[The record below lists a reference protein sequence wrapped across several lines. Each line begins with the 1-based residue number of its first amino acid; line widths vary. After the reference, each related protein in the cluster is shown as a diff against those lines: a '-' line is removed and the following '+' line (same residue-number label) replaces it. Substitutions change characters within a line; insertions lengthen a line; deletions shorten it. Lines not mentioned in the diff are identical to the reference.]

1 MRFTKFDI
9 GAEIIA
15 ILTRGMYP
23 DPKDALREYIQ
34 NGVDAKAKNVTV
46 KIRQGNIVVQDD
58 GTGMDYTTL
67 RKAARIGVSDKNPSK
82 DVGFMGIGIYSAY
95 HLCDTLTILTR
106 GENDGPLK
114 LTMQFAKMRSILES
128 QRKERQN
135 GLIEGDQIIDL
146 QSLLESNVSITEKD
160 ELNDSV
166 FPNRGTR
173 VELSGVTPYFYSEIC
188 NLDKTS
194 RYLQDVVPLH
204 FDSEAFQFATEI
216 ESEINEACGENN
228 NYYESISLLLQ
239 VNNESRALFKPYKDS
254 DFNND
259 NVAQLHVKPI
269 KGTDGSFYGVM
280 WGCLNSD
287 RRKIKN
293 TELRGFS
300 IKKQGFA
307 IGRRSDA
314 VKFFGR
320 GNTFF
325 DRYIGE
331 IIITDPRILPNASRN
346 DIEYSPLRDSFYYAV
361 RQLAGFFDSEAEK
374 YQEACKADDVLNSMI
389 LSLKEIYSKTEM
401 SLQDSET
408 LLQLYTQLSN
418 DYNQLSQR
426 IKEKR
431 INPRREE
438 ETKAVNKKQEQQLKY
453 IQNRILINQEKKSG
467 QEGDKTITKTKG
479 KKAPEMGTINSIH
492 TDDIKPYFDSL
503 IEVVNDLEL
512 RYDDSMKKLLEII
525 DERFIQGMAK
535 NKEDY
540 SLLLKSLR
548 DEMLE
553 DN

>member
-34 NGVDAKAKNVTV
+34 NGVDAKAHSISI

-58 GTGMDYTTL
+58 GTGMDYLTL

-95 HLCDTLTILTR
+95 HLCDTLTILTH

-114 LTMQFAKMRSILES
+114 LTMQFSKMRTTLEL

-135 GLIEGDQIIDL
+135 GSIGGDQVIDL

-160 ELNDSV
+160 ELSYSV

-204 FDSEAFQFATEI
+204 FDPDAFHYALDI
-216 ESEINEACGENN
+216 EGMINEACKEND
-228 NYYESISLLLQ
+228 NYYESISLRLQ
-239 VNNESRALFKPYKDS
+239 VNNESRTLFKPYKDS

-259 NVAQLHVKPI
+259 SAALLHVKPI
-269 KGTDGSFYGVM
+269 KGADGSFYGVM

-307 IGRRSDA
+307 IGKRADA

-346 DIEYSPLRDSFYYAV
+346 DIEYSPLRDSFYYSV
-361 RQLAGFFDSEAEK
+361 RELAAFFDSEAEK
-374 YQEACKADDVLNSMI
+374 YQEACKADDVLNNMI
-389 LSLKEIYSKTEM
+389 LSLKDIYSKTEM
-401 SLQDSET
+401 SLQDSEI
-408 LLQLYTQLSN
+408 LLQLYTKLSN
-418 DYNQLSQR
+418 EHNQLSQR

-431 INPRREE
+431 INPQKVD
-438 ETKAVNKKQEQQLKY
+438 ETRDVNKKQEQQLKY
-453 IQNRILINQEKKSG
+453 IQSRILINQEKRSE
-467 QEGDKTITKTKG
+467 QEGNKTATKTKG
-479 KKAPEMGTINSIH
+479 KKAPEMGSINSIH
-492 TDDIKPYFDSL
+492 TDDKKTSFDSL

-512 RYDDSMKKLLEII
+512 RYDDGMKELLEIV

-540 SLLLKSLR
+540 SLLLKALR
-548 DEMLE
+548 DELLE

>member
-34 NGVDAKAKNVTV
+34 NGVDAKAKNVSV

-106 GENDGPLK
+106 GENDGPHK
-114 LTMQFAKMRSILES
+114 LTMQFSKMRSTLEL

-135 GLIEGDQIIDL
+135 GLIDGDQIIDL

-204 FDSEAFQFATEI
+204 FDPAVFRYATEV
-216 ESEINEACGENN
+216 ESKINEACGENN
-228 NYYESISLLLQ
+228 NFYESISLRLQ

-254 DFNND
+254 DFSND
-259 NVAQLHVKPI
+259 GAALLYVRPI
-269 KGTDGSFYGVM
+269 KGADGSFYGVM
-280 WGCLNSD
+280 WGCLNSE

-346 DIEYSPLRDSFYYAV
+346 DIEYSPLRDSFYYSV
-361 RQLAGFFDSEAEK
+361 RELAGFFDVEADK

-389 LSLKEIYSKTEM
+389 LSLKEIYSKTEIH
-401 SLQDSET
+401 LQDSEV

-418 DYNQLSQR
+418 EYNQLSQR
-426 IKEKR
+426 IREKR
-431 INPRREE
+431 INPQREE
-438 ETKAVNKKQEQQLKY
+438 ETTIVNKQQAQQLKY
-453 IQNRILINQEKKSG
+453 IHDRILINQEKKAG
-467 QEGDKTITKTKG
+467 PEGDKSISKTRG
-479 KKAPEMGTINSIH
+479 KKAPEMGAINSLQ
-492 TDDIKPYFDSL
+492 TNGDKPCFESL
-503 IEVVNDLEL
+503 IEVVNDLEI
-512 RYDDSMKKLLEII
+512 RYDDSMKKLLEVV
-525 DERFIQGMAK
+525 DERFIQGFAK
-535 NKEDY
+535 NKNDY
-540 SLLLKSLR
+540 NLLLKNLR
-548 DEMLE
+548 DELLE
-553 DN
+553 EN

>member
-34 NGVDAKAKNVTV
+34 NGVDAKAHSISV

-58 GTGMDYTTL
+58 GTGMDFHTL
-67 RKAARIGVSDKNPSK
+67 RKAARIGISDKNPSK

-106 GENDGPLK
+106 SENDGPLK
-114 LTMQFAKMRSILES
+114 LTMRFAKMRSILEL

-146 QSLLESNVSITEKD
+146 QSLLESNVSITEKG

-166 FPNRGTR
+166 FSNRGTR

-188 NLDKTS
+188 NMDKTS

-204 FDSEAFQFATEI
+204 FDSEAFQYATEI
-216 ESEINEACGENN
+216 ESRINEACEENN
-228 NYYESISLLLQ
+228 NHYESISLMLQ
-239 VNNESRALFKPYKDS
+239 VNNESRALFKPYKNS

-259 NVAQLHVKPI
+259 SAAQLHVKPI
-269 KGTDGSFYGVM
+269 KGADGSFYGVM

-346 DIEYSPLRDSFYYAV
+346 DIEYSPLRDSFYYSV
-361 RQLAGFFDSEAEK
+361 RELAGVFDSEAEK

-431 INPRREE
+431 INPQREE
-438 ETKAVNKKQEQQLKY
+438 ETKAVNKKQEQQLRY

-479 KKAPEMGTINSIH
+479 KKAPEMGSVNSIH
-492 TDDIKPYFDSL
+492 TDDNKTYFDSL

-548 DEMLE
+548 DELLE
-553 DN
+553 EN

>member
-34 NGVDAKAKNVTV
+34 NGVDAKAKKVSV

-106 GENDGPLK
+106 GESDGPLK
-114 LTMQFAKMRSILES
+114 LTMHFSKMRSILEL

-135 GLIEGDQIIDL
+135 GMIDGDQIIDL

-160 ELNDSV
+160 ELDDSV

-204 FDSEAFQFATEI
+204 FDSEAFRYATEV
-216 ESEINEACGENN
+216 ESKINEACGENN
-228 NYYESISLLLQ
+228 NFYESISLRLQ

-254 DFNND
+254 DFSND
-259 NVAQLHVKPI
+259 SAALLYVRPI
-269 KGTDGSFYGVM
+269 KGADGSFYGVM
-280 WGCLNSD
+280 WGCLNSE

-346 DIEYSPLRDSFYYAV
+346 DIEYSPLRDSFYYSV
-361 RQLAGFFDSEAEK
+361 RELAGFFDVEADK

-389 LSLKEIYSKTEM
+389 LSLKEIYSKTEIH
-401 SLQDSET
+401 LQDSEV

-418 DYNQLSQR
+418 EYNQLSQR
-426 IKEKR
+426 IREKR
-431 INPRREE
+431 INPQREE
-438 ETKAVNKKQEQQLKY
+438 ETILVKKQQEQQLKY
-453 IQNRILINQEKKSG
+453 IHDRILINQEKKAG
-467 QEGDKTITKTKG
+467 PEGDKSISKARG
-479 KKAPEMGTINSIH
+479 KKAPEMGAINSLQ
-492 TDDIKPYFDSL
+492 TNSDKPCFESL
-503 IEVVNDLEL
+503 IEVVNDLEI
-512 RYDDSMKKLLEII
+512 RYDDNMRKLLEVV
-525 DERFIQGMAK
+525 DERFIQGFSK
-535 NKEDY
+535 NKNDY
-540 SLLLKSLR
+540 NLLLKNLR
-548 DEMLE
+548 DELLE
-553 DN
+553 EN

>member
-408 LLQLYTQLSN
+408 LLQLYTQLSY

-548 DEMLE
+548 DELLE

>member
-34 NGVDAKAKNVTV
+34 NGVDAKAQNVSV

-58 GTGMDYTTL
+58 GTGMDYSTL

-114 LTMQFAKMRSILES
+114 LTMQFSKMRSILEL

-135 GLIEGDQIIDL
+135 GLIDGDQIIDL
-146 QSLLESNVSITEKD
+146 QSLLENNVYITEKD
-160 ELNDSV
+160 ELPDSV
-166 FPNRGTR
+166 FPKRGTR

-204 FDSEAFQFATEI
+204 FDSEAFRYATEI
-216 ESEINEACGENN
+216 ESRINEACGENN
-228 NYYESISLLLQ
+228 NYYESINLQLQ
-239 VNNESRALFKPYKDS
+239 VNNESRSLFKPYKNSDYSNDS
-254 DFNND
+254 A
-259 NVAQLHVKPI
+259 AQLHVKPI
-269 KGTDGSFYGVM
+269 IGADGSFYGVM
-280 WGCLNSD
+280 WGCLNSE

-346 DIEYSPLRDSFYYAV
+346 DIEYSPLRDSFYYSV
-361 RQLAGFFDSEAEK
+361 RELASFFDIEADK

-389 LSLKEIYSKTEM
+389 ISLKEIYSKTEIY
-401 SLQDSET
+401 LQDSEV

-418 DYNQLSQR
+418 EYNQLSQR
-426 IKEKR
+426 IREKR
-431 INPRREE
+431 VNPKREE
-438 ETKAVNKKQEQQLKY
+438 ETIVVNKKQEQQLKY
-453 IQNRILINQEKKSG
+453 IHDRIIINQEKKAG
-467 QEGDKTITKTKG
+467 QEGDKLISKTRG
-479 KKAPEMGTINSIH
+479 KKAPEMGAINSLH
-492 TDDIKPYFDSL
+492 TNADKPCFESL
-503 IEVVNDLEL
+503 IEVVNDLEIK
-512 RYDDSMKKLLEII
+512 YDDNMRRLLEVV
-525 DERFIQGMAK
+525 DERFIQGFAK
-535 NKEDY
+535 NKNDY
-540 SLLLKSLR
+540 SLILKNLR
-548 DEMLE
+548 DELLE
-553 DN
+553 EN

>member
-438 ETKAVNKKQEQQLKY
+438 ESKAVNKKQEQQLKY

-548 DEMLE
+548 DELLE

>member
-9 GAEIIA
+9 GADIIA

-34 NGVDAKAKNVTV
+34 NGVDAKAKNVSV

-58 GTGMDYTTL
+58 ATGMDYATL

-114 LTMQFAKMRSILES
+114 LTMQFAKMRSILEL

-135 GLIEGDQIIDL
+135 GLIDGDQIIDL

-160 ELNDSV
+160 ELDDSV

-204 FDSEAFQFATEI
+204 FDSDAFRYATEV
-216 ESEINEACGENN
+216 ESKINEACGENN
-228 NYYESISLLLQ
+228 NYYESISLRLQ
-239 VNNESRALFKPYKDS
+239 VNNESRSLFKPYKDS

-259 NVAQLHVKPI
+259 SAAQLHVRPI
-269 KGTDGSFYGVM
+269 MGDDGSFYGVM

-346 DIEYSPLRDSFYYAV
+346 DIEYSPLRESFYYSV
-361 RQLAGFFDSEAEK
+361 RKLAGFFDSEAEK

-389 LSLKEIYSKTEM
+389 LSLKEIYSQTEM
-401 SLQDSET
+401 SLQDSEA

-431 INPRREE
+431 INPQREE
-438 ETKAVNKKQEQQLKY
+438 ETKAVNKKQEQQLRY

-479 KKAPEMGTINSIH
+479 KKAPEMGSINSIH
-492 TDDIKPYFDSL
+492 TDDKKTSFDSL

-512 RYDDSMKKLLEII
+512 RYDDSMKNLLEIV
-525 DERFIQGMAK
+525 DERFILGMA
-535 NKEDY
+535 
-540 SLLLKSLR
+540 
-548 DEMLE
+548 
-553 DN
+553 

>member
-146 QSLLESNVSITEKD
+146 QSLLESNVSITERD

-418 DYNQLSQR
+418 DYNQLNQR

-548 DEMLE
+548 DELLE

>member
-34 NGVDAKAKNVTV
+34 NGVDAKAKNVSV

-114 LTMQFAKMRSILES
+114 LTMQFAKMRSILEL
-128 QRKERQN
+128 QREGRQN
-135 GLIEGDQIIDL
+135 GLIDGDQIIDL

-160 ELNDSV
+160 ELSDSV

-173 VELSGVTPYFYSEIC
+173 VELSGVTSYFYSEIC

-204 FDSEAFQFATEI
+204 FDSEAFHYASDI
-216 ESEINEACGENN
+216 EGMINEACKEND
-228 NYYESISLLLQ
+228 NYYESINLRLQ
-239 VNNESRALFKPYKDS
+239 VNNESRTLFKPYKDS

-259 NVAQLHVKPI
+259 SAALLHVKPI

-325 DRYIGE
+325 DRYVGE

-346 DIEYSPLRDSFYYAV
+346 DIEYSPLRESFYYSV
-361 RQLAGFFDSEAEK
+361 RTLAGFFDSEADK

-389 LSLKEIYSKTEM
+389 LSLKEIYTQTEM
-401 SLQDSET
+401 SLQDSEA

-418 DYNQLSQR
+418 DYNQLNQR

-431 INPRREE
+431 INPQREE

-453 IQNRILINQEKKSG
+453 IQNRILINQEKKSV

-479 KKAPEMGTINSIH
+479 KKAPEMGSINSIH
-492 TDDIKPYFDSL
+492 TDDLKTSFDSL

-512 RYDDSMKKLLEII
+512 RYDDSMKKLLEIV

-540 SLLLKSLR
+540 SLLLKALR
-548 DEMLE
+548 DELLE

>member
-34 NGVDAKAKNVTV
+34 NGVDAKAKNVSV

-58 GTGMDYTTL
+58 GTGMDYATL

-114 LTMQFAKMRSILES
+114 LTMQFAKMRSILEL

-135 GLIEGDQIIDL
+135 GLIDGDQIIDL

-160 ELNDSV
+160 ELDDSV

-204 FDSEAFQFATEI
+204 FDSKAFRYATEV
-216 ESEINEACGENN
+216 ESKINEACGENN
-228 NYYESISLLLQ
+228 NYYESISLRLQ
-239 VNNESRALFKPYKDS
+239 VNNESRDLFKPYKDS
-254 DFNND
+254 DFSND
-259 NVAQLHVKPI
+259 SAALLYVRPI
-269 KGTDGSFYGVM
+269 KGADGSFYGVM
-280 WGCLNSD
+280 WGCLNSE

-346 DIEYSPLRDSFYYAV
+346 DIEYSPLRDSFYYSV
-361 RQLAGFFDSEAEK
+361 RELAGFFDVEADK

-389 LSLKEIYSKTEM
+389 LSLKEIYSKTEIH
-401 SLQDSET
+401 LQDSEV

-418 DYNQLSQR
+418 EYNQLSQR
-426 IKEKR
+426 IREKR
-431 INPRREE
+431 INPQREE
-438 ETKAVNKKQEQQLKY
+438 ETILVKKQQEQQLKY
-453 IQNRILINQEKKSG
+453 IHDRILINQEKKAG
-467 QEGDKTITKTKG
+467 PEGDKSISKTRG
-479 KKAPEMGTINSIH
+479 KKAPEMGAINTLQTNS
-492 TDDIKPYFDSL
+492 DKPCFESL
-503 IEVVNDLEL
+503 IEVVNDLEI
-512 RYDDSMKKLLEII
+512 RYDDNMRKLLEVV
-525 DERFIQGMAK
+525 DERFIQGFSK
-535 NKEDY
+535 NKNDY
-540 SLLLKSLR
+540 NLLLKNLR
-548 DEMLE
+548 DELLE
-553 DN
+553 EN

>member
-34 NGVDAKAKNVTV
+34 NGVDAKAKNVSV

-114 LTMQFAKMRSILES
+114 LTMQFSKMRSTLEL

-135 GLIEGDQIIDL
+135 GLIDGDQIIDL

-204 FDSEAFQFATEI
+204 FDSDAFRYATEV
-216 ESEINEACGENN
+216 ESKINEACGENN
-228 NYYESISLLLQ
+228 NYYESISLRLQ
-239 VNNESRALFKPYKDS
+239 VNNESRSLFKPYKDS

-259 NVAQLHVKPI
+259 SAAQLHVRPI
-269 KGTDGSFYGVM
+269 MGDDGSFYGVM

-346 DIEYSPLRDSFYYAV
+346 DIEYSPLRESFYYSV
-361 RQLAGFFDSEAEK
+361 RKLAGFFDSEAEK

-389 LSLKEIYSKTEM
+389 LSLKEIYSQTEM
-401 SLQDSET
+401 SLQDSEA

-431 INPRREE
+431 INPQREE

-479 KKAPEMGTINSIH
+479 KKAPEMGSINSIH
-492 TDDIKPYFDSL
+492 TDDKKTSFDSL

-512 RYDDSMKKLLEII
+512 RYDDSMKKLLEIV

-540 SLLLKSLR
+540 SLLLKALR
-548 DEMLE
+548 DELLE

>member
-34 NGVDAKAKNVTV
+34 NGVDAKAKNVSV
-46 KIRQGNIVVQDD
+46 KIRQGNIVIQDD

-95 HLCDTLTILTR
+95 HLCDTLTILTH

-114 LTMQFAKMRSILES
+114 LTMQFSKMKSLLES
-128 QRKERQN
+128 QRKERQS
-135 GLIEGDQIIDL
+135 GLIDGDQIIDL

-160 ELNDSV
+160 ELDDSV

-173 VELSGVTPYFYSEIC
+173 VELSGVTSYFYSEIC
-188 NLDKTS
+188 DVDKTS

-204 FDSEAFQFATEI
+204 FNSEVFQFATEI
-216 ESEINEACGENN
+216 EKKINEACESNS
-228 NYYESISLLLQ
+228 NYYESINLQLQ
-239 VNNESRALFKPYKDS
+239 VNNESRCLYKPYKDS
-254 DFNND
+254 DFSNNRA
-259 NVAQLHVKPI
+259 AQLHIKPI
-269 KGTDGSFYGVM
+269 IGTDGSFYGVM

-307 IGRRSDA
+307 IGRRADS
-314 VKFFGR
+314 VRFFGR

-346 DIEYSPLRDSFYYAV
+346 DIEYSPLRDSFYYSV
-361 RQLAGFFDSEAEK
+361 RELAGFFDSEADK
-374 YQEACKADDVLNSMI
+374 YQEACKADEVLNNMI
-389 LSLKEIYSKTEM
+389 LSLKEIYSQTEM
-401 SLQDSET
+401 SLQDSEV
-408 LLQLYTQLSN
+408 LLQLYTKLSN
-418 DYNQLSQR
+418 EHQQLYQR

-431 INPRREE
+431 INPLKEA
-438 ETKAVNKKQEQQLKY
+438 ETKEVNKKQEQQLKY
-453 IQNRILINQEKKSG
+453 IQRRILINQEKKSE
-467 QEGDKTITKTKG
+467 QEGDKTASKTKV
-479 KKAPEMGTINSIH
+479 KKAPEMGSINSLNTH
-492 TDDIKPYFDSL
+492 NDEKEYESL
-503 IEVVNDLEL
+503 IEVVNDLEIK
-512 RYDDSMKKLLEII
+512 YDDSIKTLLEII
-525 DERFIQGMAK
+525 DERFIQGLAK
-535 NKEDY
+535 NKEEY
-540 SLLLKSLR
+540 GLLLKNLR
-548 DEMLE
+548 DELLE
-553 DN
+553 EN

>member
-46 KIRQGNIVVQDD
+46 KIRQGNIVVQDN

-228 NYYESISLLLQ
+228 NYYESINLLLQ

-548 DEMLE
+548 DELLE

>member
-173 VELSGVTPYFYSEIC
+173 VELSGVTPYFYGEIC

-418 DYNQLSQR
+418 DYNQLNQR

-548 DEMLE
+548 DELLE

>member
-346 DIEYSPLRDSFYYAV
+346 DIEYSPLRDSFYYSV

-492 TDDIKPYFDSL
+492 TDDIKSYFDSL

-548 DEMLE
+548 DELLE

>member
-34 NGVDAKAKNVTV
+34 NGVDAKAKNVSV

-114 LTMQFAKMRSILES
+114 LTMQFAKMRSILEL

-135 GLIEGDQIIDL
+135 GLIDGDQIIDL

-160 ELNDSV
+160 ELDDSV

-204 FDSEAFQFATEI
+204 FDSEAFRYATEV
-216 ESEINEACGENN
+216 ESKINEACGENN
-228 NYYESISLLLQ
+228 NYYESISLRLQ

-254 DFNND
+254 DFSND
-259 NVAQLHVKPI
+259 SAALLYVRPI
-269 KGTDGSFYGVM
+269 KGADGSFYGVM
-280 WGCLNSD
+280 WGCLNSE

-346 DIEYSPLRDSFYYAV
+346 DIEYSPLRDSFYYSV
-361 RQLAGFFDSEAEK
+361 RELAGFFDVEADK

-389 LSLKEIYSKTEM
+389 LSLKEIYSKTEIH
-401 SLQDSET
+401 LQDSEV

-418 DYNQLSQR
+418 EYNQLSQR
-426 IKEKR
+426 IREKR
-431 INPRREE
+431 INPQREE
-438 ETKAVNKKQEQQLKY
+438 ETILVKKQQEQQLKY
-453 IQNRILINQEKKSG
+453 IHDRILINQEKKDG
-467 QEGDKTITKTKG
+467 PEGDKSVSKTRG
-479 KKAPEMGTINSIH
+479 KKAPEMGSINSIH
-492 TDDIKPYFDSL
+492 TDDKKTSFDSL
-503 IEVVNDLEL
+503 IEVVDDLEL
-512 RYDDSMKKLLEII
+512 RYDDGMKKLLEIV

-540 SLLLKSLR
+540 SLLLKALR
-548 DEMLE
+548 DELLE

>member
-216 ESEINEACGENN
+216 ESEINEACGENS

-346 DIEYSPLRDSFYYAV
+346 DIVYSPLRDSFYYAV

-431 INPRREE
+431 INSRREE

-535 NKEDY
+535 NKDDY

-548 DEMLE
+548 DELLE

>member
-216 ESEINEACGENN
+216 ESEINEACGENS

-431 INPRREE
+431 INSRREE

-535 NKEDY
+535 NKDDY

-548 DEMLE
+548 DELLE